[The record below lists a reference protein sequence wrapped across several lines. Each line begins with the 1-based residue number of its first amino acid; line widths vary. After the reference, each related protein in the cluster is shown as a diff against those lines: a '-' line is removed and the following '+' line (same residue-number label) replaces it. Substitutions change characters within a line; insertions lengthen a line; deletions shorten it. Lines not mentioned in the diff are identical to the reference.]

1 MSGRTGWSPCRE
13 YAFEAVK
20 IGAGPPP
27 LRVGEG
33 WLLIHHGVSGT
44 LAEGWGPQPHVR
56 YSAGAMLLDPDD
68 PGTVLARTPSPLL
81 EPLARRGTP
90 TGTVPNVV
98 FPTAIE
104 DVDGQ
109 RFVFYGM
116 ADSSIGVARL
126 DSDGGTMSRRL
137 TAAAAR
143 PADRRE
149 HRHPPRP
156 PPPRP
161 CHGHR
166 PRRATD
172 QPGASG
178 LPHHHRRRHRSN
190 PGTPPISSAAEPSVG
205 VLWVYA
211 NYLAP
216 GSYQVTGGGTYD
228 AANNTY
234 GQGAYDADDISRA
247 AVVYLQHWVQF
258 GDQHSRDEAYQLLR
272 GLTYLQTASGPNAGN
287 VVLWMQPDGSLN
299 PTPTPADSP
308 NPSDSG
314 ASYWLARTIWA
325 LGEGYAD
332 FRGTD
337 PAFAAF
343 LQQRLDLA
351 IGALDR
357 EVLTS
362 YGQYQLSNGLRV
374 PAWLITGD
382 ADASSEA
389 VLGLAAYVQAGGG
402 AAARTAL
409 AQLADGIAD
418 MGSGTA
424 STWPYGAILPSATSR
439 SQWHPWAAQMATA
452 LADAAT
458 ALHQPGLLSAA
469 VADTAVFTP
478 HLLTATGPDNLW
490 GPAPVDSSQI
500 AYGAGARVLALLAV
514 ATATHSA
521 GLRQLAGIAAG
532 WFFGQNPA
540 GIATYNPATGA
551 TDDGINANGTVN
563 LNSGAES
570 TIFGLLTMEA
580 LDANP
585 DVAAIARASASVQ
598 FRDGQQ
604 TVEAEAAS
612 LTGPAEVVQAN
623 PVNTG
628 ESQWSGGA
636 YVQLATG
643 STLSWTIPA
652 DDQPRLVQAIVN
664 RVPGPGA
671 VSDFTAGTER
681 LGAAQYGGGG
691 AQGISPAPDA
701 LLPVTLPGILPA
713 TATQLTAS
721 TLGGTGQLDAI
732 LLTPLIA
739 VLITTGDGR
748 SVALLNSEADTQ
760 GARTSACPAPACSR
774 HELRQS
780 RTPMARHHQHGPDH
794 HRARARRRIRHRAA
808 LDRKTQAGQLS

>member
-1 MSGRTGWSPCRE
+1 
-13 YAFEAVK
+13 
-20 IGAGPPP
+20 
-27 LRVGEG
+27 
-33 WLLIHHGVSGT
+33 
-44 LAEGWGPQPHVR
+44 
-56 YSAGAMLLDPDD
+56 
-68 PGTVLARTPSPLL
+68 
-81 EPLARRGTP
+81 
-90 TGTVPNVV
+90 
-98 FPTAIE
+98 
-104 DVDGQ
+104 
-109 RFVFYGM
+109 
-116 ADSSIGVARL
+116 
-126 DSDGGTMSRRL
+126 MSRRL
-137 TAAAAR
+137 TAVAAGLLTAASIATAPAAAASPQP
-143 PADRRE
+143 PAVPATLTNLAHLDFLTATVT
-149 HRHPPRP
+149 P
-156 PPPRP
+156 PP
-161 CHGHR
+161 
-166 PRRATD
+166 
-172 QPGASG
+172 QPGHTTYLLGS
-178 LPHHHRRRHRSN
+178 
-190 PGTPPISSAAEPSVG
+190 EPSVG

-211 NYLAP
+211 NYL
-216 GSYQVTGGGTYD
+216 GRGTYQVTGGGTYD
-228 AANNTY
+228 PANNSY

-247 AVVYLQHWVQF
+247 AVVYLRHWVQF

-337 PAFAAF
+337 PGFAGF
-343 LQQRLDLA
+343 LGQRLDLA

-362 YGQYQLSNGLRV
+362 YGQYELSNGLRV
-374 PAWLITGD
+374 PAWLITGN

-402 AAARTAL
+402 DAARSAL

-424 STWPYGAILPSATSR
+424 STWPYGAILPATTSR
-439 SQWHPWAAQMATA
+439 SQWHPWAAQMPTA

-458 ALHQPGLLSAA
+458 ALRRPGLLSAA

-500 AYGAGARVLALLAV
+500 AYGAGARVLAVLAV

-580 LDANP
+580 LDAHP
-585 DVAAIARASASVQ
+585 DVAAMARASASVQ

-604 TVEAEAAS
+604 TIEAEAAR
-612 LTGPAEVVQAN
+612 LAGPAEVVQAS

-664 RVPGPGA
+664 RVPGSGA
-671 VSDFTAGTER
+671 VSAFTAGTER
-681 LGAAQYGGGG
+681 LGAVHYGGGG

-713 TATQLTAS
+713 NATQLTAS

-732 LLTPLIA
+732 QLTPLIA

-748 SVALLNSEADTQ
+748 SVALLNNEASTQ
-760 GARTSACPAPACSR
+760 DARTLSLPGTGPAIATSYDRQGRQWRVTISTDSTITVAVPAGGFAIVQR
-774 HELRQS
+774 
-780 RTPMARHHQHGPDH
+780 
-794 HRARARRRIRHRAA
+794 
-808 LDRKTQAGQLS
+808 

>member
-1 MSGRTGWSPCRE
+1 MNR
-13 YAFEAVK
+13 
-20 IGAGPPP
+20 
-27 LRVGEG
+27 RV
-33 WLLIHHGVSGT
+33 I
-44 LAEGWGPQPHVR
+44 
-56 YSAGAMLLDPDD
+56 
-68 PGTVLARTPSPLL
+68 
-81 EPLARRGTP
+81 
-90 TGTVPNVV
+90 
-98 FPTAIE
+98 
-104 DVDGQ
+104 
-109 RFVFYGM
+109 
-116 ADSSIGVARL
+116 
-126 DSDGGTMSRRL
+126 
-137 TAAAAR
+137 AAAAGLLIAASIATA
-143 PADRRE
+143 PAAAASAA
-149 HRHPPRP
+149 PPRGPASAPLTNLAHLNFLAAAVTP
-156 PPPRP
+156 PP
-161 CHGHR
+161 
-166 PRRATD
+166 
-172 QPGASG
+172 QPGHTTYRLGS
-178 LPHHHRRRHRSN
+178 
-190 PGTPPISSAAEPSVG
+190 EPSVG

-216 GSYQVTGGGTYD
+216 GRYQVTGGGAYD
-228 AANNTY
+228 AADNTY
-234 GQGAYDADDISRA
+234 GQGAFDADDISRA
-247 AVVYLQHWVQF
+247 AVVYLQDWKLF
-258 GDQHSRDEAYQLLR
+258 GDQHSEQEAYQLLR

-287 VVLWMQPDGSLN
+287 VVLWMQPDGTLN

-332 FRGTD
+332 FRGSD

-343 LQQRLDLA
+343 LRQRLDLA

-374 PAWLITGD
+374 PAWLITGGS
-382 ADASSEA
+382 DASSEA

-439 SQWHPWAAQMATA
+439 SQWHPWAAQMPTA

-580 LDANP
+580 LDADP
-585 DVAAIARASASVQ
+585 DVAAIAQASAHVQ
-598 FRDGQQ
+598 VRDGQQ
-604 TVEAEAAS
+604 TIEAEAAS
-612 LTGPAEVVQAN
+612 LTGPAEVV
-623 PVNTG
+623 T
-628 ESQWSGGA
+628 
-636 YVQLATG
+636 
-643 STLSWTIPA
+643 
-652 DDQPRLVQAIVN
+652 
-664 RVPGPGA
+664 
-671 VSDFTAGTER
+671 
-681 LGAAQYGGGG
+681 
-691 AQGISPAPDA
+691 
-701 LLPVTLPGILPA
+701 
-713 TATQLTAS
+713 
-721 TLGGTGQLDAI
+721 
-732 LLTPLIA
+732 
-739 VLITTGDGR
+739 
-748 SVALLNSEADTQ
+748 
-760 GARTSACPAPACSR
+760 
-774 HELRQS
+774 
-780 RTPMARHHQHGPDH
+780 
-794 HRARARRRIRHRAA
+794 
-808 LDRKTQAGQLS
+808 

>member
-1 MSGRTGWSPCRE
+1 
-13 YAFEAVK
+13 
-20 IGAGPPP
+20 
-27 LRVGEG
+27 
-33 WLLIHHGVSGT
+33 
-44 LAEGWGPQPHVR
+44 
-56 YSAGAMLLDPDD
+56 
-68 PGTVLARTPSPLL
+68 
-81 EPLARRGTP
+81 
-90 TGTVPNVV
+90 
-98 FPTAIE
+98 
-104 DVDGQ
+104 
-109 RFVFYGM
+109 
-116 ADSSIGVARL
+116 
-126 DSDGGTMSRRL
+126 MSRRL
-137 TAAAAR
+137 TAAAAGLLIAASIAIA
-143 PADRRE
+143 PA
-149 HRHPPRP
+149 
-156 PPPRP
+156 
-161 CHGHR
+161 
-166 PRRATD
+166 AA
-172 QPGASG
+172 GAS
-178 LPHHHRRRHRSN
+178 LTRAAAASAPLTNLAHLDFLTTTV
-190 PGTPPISSAAEPSVG
+190 TPPQQTGHTTYQLGTEPSVG

-228 AANNTY
+228 PANNTY

-258 GDQHSRDEAYQLLR
+258 GDRHSRDEAYQLLR
-272 GLTYLQTASGPNAGN
+272 GLTYLQTVSGPDAGN

-325 LGEGYAD
+325 LGEGYAN
-332 FRGTD
+332 FRRTD

-362 YGQYQLSNGLRV
+362 YGQFQLSNGLRV

-424 STWPYGAILPSATSR
+424 STWPYGAILPSVTSR
-439 SQWHPWAAQMATA
+439 SEWHPWAAQMPTA
-452 LADAAT
+452 LVAAAA
-458 ALHQPGLLSAA
+458 ALQEPGLLSAA

-490 GPAPVDSSQI
+490 GPAPDDSSQI
-500 AYGAGARVLALLAV
+500 AYGAGARVLAVLAV
-514 ATATHSA
+514 AAATHSS
-521 GLRQLAGIAAG
+521 GLRQLAGIAAS

-580 LDANP
+580 LDANT

-604 TVEAEAAS
+604 TIEAEAAR

-671 VSDFTAGTER
+671 VSDFTAGAER
-681 LGAAQYGGGG
+681 LGAVQYGGGG
-691 AQGISPAPDA
+691 AQGISPTPDA
-701 LLPVTLPGILPA
+701 LLPVTLPGTLPA
-713 TATQLTAS
+713 NATQLTAS

-748 SVALLNSEADTQ
+748 SVALLSSEANTQ
-760 GARTSACPAPACSR
+760 DARTLSLPGTGPTVATSYDNQGRQWRVTISTDSTITVPVPTGGFAIV
-774 HELRQS
+774 LR
-780 RTPMARHHQHGPDH
+780 
-794 HRARARRRIRHRAA
+794 
-808 LDRKTQAGQLS
+808 

>member
-1 MSGRTGWSPCRE
+1 M
-13 YAFEAVK
+13 
-20 IGAGPPP
+20 
-27 LRVGEG
+27 
-33 WLLIHHGVSGT
+33 
-44 LAEGWGPQPHVR
+44 
-56 YSAGAMLLDPDD
+56 
-68 PGTVLARTPSPLL
+68 
-81 EPLARRGTP
+81 
-90 TGTVPNVV
+90 
-98 FPTAIE
+98 
-104 DVDGQ
+104 
-109 RFVFYGM
+109 
-116 ADSSIGVARL
+116 
-126 DSDGGTMSRRL
+126 
-137 TAAAAR
+137 
-143 PADRRE
+143 
-149 HRHPPRP
+149 
-156 PPPRP
+156 
-161 CHGHR
+161 
-166 PRRATD
+166 
-172 QPGASG
+172 
-178 LPHHHRRRHRSN
+178 
-190 PGTPPISSAAEPSVG
+190 
-205 VLWVYA
+205 LWVYA

-228 AANNTY
+228 PATTPT
-234 GQGAYDADDISRA
+234 GRA
-247 AVVYLQHWVQF
+247 PTTPTTSPAPRSSTC
-258 GDQHSRDEAYQLLR
+258 GTGCNSAIQHSRGEAYQLLR

-314 ASYWLARTIWA
+314 ASYWLARTVWA

-332 FRGTD
+332 FRSTD

-343 LQQRLDLA
+343 LKQRLDLA

-362 YGQYQLSNGLRV
+362 YGQYQISNGLRV
-374 PAWLITGD
+374 PAWLITGN

-389 VLGLAAYVQAGGG
+389 VLGLAAYVQAGGEHRRPHR
-402 AAARTAL
+402 ARPVRRRHRRHGFRHREHLAIRGDPARDDIAL
-409 AQLADGIAD
+409 GV
-418 MGSGTA
+418 A
-424 STWPYGAILPSATSR
+424 SPGPRRWPP
-439 SQWHPWAAQMATA
+439 P

-458 ALHQPGLLSAA
+458 ALHQRGLLSTA

-478 HLLTATGPDNLW
+478 HLLTATGPDNGWL
-490 GPAPVDSSQI
+490 PAPVDSSQI
-500 AYGAGARVLALLAV
+500 AYGADARVLALLAV

-540 GIATYNPATGA
+540 GTATYNPATGA

-570 TIFGLLTMEA
+570 TIFGLLTTEA

-604 TVEAEAAS
+604 TIEAEAAS
-612 LTGPAEVVQAN
+612 LTGPAEVVPAN

-664 RVPGPGA
+664 RVPGPAA
-671 VSDFTAGTER
+671 VSDFASGTEH

-691 AQGISPAPDA
+691 AQGVSPAADA

-713 TATQLTAS
+713 NATQLTAS
-721 TLGGTGQLDAI
+721 TLGGTGQLDAV

-739 VLITTGDGR
+739 VLITTGNGH

-760 GARTSACPAPACSR
+760 GTRTLSLPGTGQAIATSYDSQGRQWRVTVSTAPTITVPVPAGGFAIVQR
-774 HELRQS
+774 
-780 RTPMARHHQHGPDH
+780 
-794 HRARARRRIRHRAA
+794 
-808 LDRKTQAGQLS
+808 

>member
-1 MSGRTGWSPCRE
+1 
-13 YAFEAVK
+13 
-20 IGAGPPP
+20 
-27 LRVGEG
+27 
-33 WLLIHHGVSGT
+33 
-44 LAEGWGPQPHVR
+44 
-56 YSAGAMLLDPDD
+56 
-68 PGTVLARTPSPLL
+68 
-81 EPLARRGTP
+81 
-90 TGTVPNVV
+90 
-98 FPTAIE
+98 
-104 DVDGQ
+104 
-109 RFVFYGM
+109 
-116 ADSSIGVARL
+116 
-126 DSDGGTMSRRL
+126 MSRRM
-137 TAAAAR
+137 TAAAVGLLITASIAIATA
-143 PADRRE
+143 PAAAASPTPQRQAASTPLTNLAHLDFLTTTVA
-149 HRHPPRP
+149 P
-156 PPPRP
+156 PP
-161 CHGHR
+161 
-166 PRRATD
+166 
-172 QPGASG
+172 QPGHTTYQLGS
-178 LPHHHRRRHRSN
+178 
-190 PGTPPISSAAEPSVG
+190 EPTVG

-216 GSYQVTGGGTYD
+216 GSYQVTGGGSYD

-234 GQGAYDADDISRA
+234 GQGSYDADDISRA
-247 AVVYLQHWVQF
+247 AVVYLRHWMLD
-258 GDQHSRDEAYQLLR
+258 GDQHSRAEAYQLLR
-272 GLTYLQTASGPNAGN
+272 GLTYLQTASGPNVGN

-299 PTPTPADSP
+299 PSPTPEDSP

-343 LQQRLDLA
+343 LGQRLNLA

-374 PAWLITGD
+374 PAWLITGG

-402 AAARTAL
+402 GAARTAL
-409 AQLADGIAD
+409 AQLADGIAA

-424 STWPYGAILPSATSR
+424 DTWPYGAILPSAASR
-439 SQWHPWAAQMATA
+439 SEWHAWAAQMPTA

-458 ALHQPGLLSAA
+458 ALHQPGLLPAA
-469 VADTAVFTP
+469 VADTAIFTP

-490 GPAPVDSSQI
+490 GPAPVDGSQI

-514 ATATHSA
+514 AAATHSS

-532 WFFGQNPA
+532 WFFGQNLA
-540 GIATYNPATGA
+540 DTATYNPATGA
-551 TDDGINANGTVN
+551 TDDGVNPGGTLN

-570 TIFGLLTMEA
+570 TIFGLLSMEA

-604 TVEAEAAS
+604 TIEAEAAR
-612 LTGPAEVVQAN
+612 LTGAAEVVQAN

-628 ESQWSGGA
+628 ESQWGSGA
-636 YVQLATG
+636 YVQLGTG

-652 DDQPRLVQAIVN
+652 DNQPRLVQAIVN

-671 VSDFTAGTER
+671 VSDFAAGTER
-681 LGAAQYGGGG
+681 LGAVQYGGGG
-691 AQGISPAPDA
+691 AQGVSPVPAA
-701 LLPVTLPGILPA
+701 LLPVTLPGVLPA
-713 TATQLTAS
+713 TAAQLTTS
-721 TLGGTGQLDAI
+721 TLGTAGQLDAV

-739 VLITTGDGR
+739 VLVTTGDGR
-748 SVALLNSEADTQ
+748 SVALLNSEAETRATRTLNLPGTGRTVATSYDSQ
-760 GARTSACPAPACSR
+760 GRQWRVTVSTDSTITVPVPAGGFAIV
-774 HELRQS
+774 
-780 RTPMARHHQHGPDH
+780 
-794 HRARARRRIRHRAA
+794 RR
-808 LDRKTQAGQLS
+808 

>member
-1 MSGRTGWSPCRE
+1 
-13 YAFEAVK
+13 
-20 IGAGPPP
+20 
-27 LRVGEG
+27 
-33 WLLIHHGVSGT
+33 
-44 LAEGWGPQPHVR
+44 
-56 YSAGAMLLDPDD
+56 
-68 PGTVLARTPSPLL
+68 
-81 EPLARRGTP
+81 
-90 TGTVPNVV
+90 
-98 FPTAIE
+98 
-104 DVDGQ
+104 
-109 RFVFYGM
+109 
-116 ADSSIGVARL
+116 
-126 DSDGGTMSRRL
+126 MSRRL
-137 TAAAAR
+137 TAAAAGLLIAASVAIVPQI
-143 PADRRE
+143 PAAAASLPGAPAVSAPLTNLAHLDFLTTTVT
-149 HRHPPRP
+149 P
-156 PPPRP
+156 PPQA
-161 CHGHR
+161 GH
-166 PRRATD
+166 TTY
-172 QPGASG
+172 Q
-178 LPHHHRRRHRSN
+178 L
-190 PGTPPISSAAEPSVG
+190 GTELSVG

-258 GDQHSRDEAYQLLR
+258 GDSRSRDEAYQLLR

-343 LQQRLDLA
+343 LRQRLDLA

-424 STWPYGAILPSATSR
+424 STWPYGAILPSVTSR
-439 SQWHPWAAQMATA
+439 SEWHPWAAQMPTA
-452 LADAAT
+452 LAAAAT
-458 ALHQPGLLSAA
+458 ALQEPGLPQWRLLSAA

-514 ATATHSA
+514 AAATHSA
-521 GLRQLAGIAAG
+521 GLRQLAGVAAG

-540 GIATYNPATGA
+540 G
-551 TDDGINANGTVN
+551 
-563 LNSGAES
+563 
-570 TIFGLLTMEA
+570 
-580 LDANP
+580 
-585 DVAAIARASASVQ
+585 
-598 FRDGQQ
+598 
-604 TVEAEAAS
+604 
-612 LTGPAEVVQAN
+612 
-623 PVNTG
+623 
-628 ESQWSGGA
+628 
-636 YVQLATG
+636 LATG
-643 STLSWTIPA
+643 HRRHRRR
-652 DDQPRLVQAIVN
+652 DQRERHGEPQLRC
-664 RVPGPGA
+664 RVHHL
-671 VSDFTAGTER
+671 R
-681 LGAAQYGGGG
+681 AAHHGG
-691 AQGISPAPDA
+691 A
-701 LLPVTLPGILPA
+701 
-713 TATQLTAS
+713 
-721 TLGGTGQLDAI
+721 
-732 LLTPLIA
+732 
-739 VLITTGDGR
+739 R
-748 SVALLNSEADTQ
+748 
-760 GARTSACPAPACSR
+760 
-774 HELRQS
+774 RQS
-780 RTPMARHHQHGPDH
+780 RRRRHRPRQRQRAVPGRPANHRGRGGSP
-794 HRARARRRIRHRAA
+794 HRARRSRAGQPGQYRRIAVERRRLRPARHGQHAVLDHPSRRPAPPRAGH
-808 LDRKTQAGQLS
+808 RQPRSRTRRGQRLRVGPP

>member
-1 MSGRTGWSPCRE
+1 M
-13 YAFEAVK
+13 
-20 IGAGPPP
+20 I
-27 LRVGEG
+27 
-33 WLLIHHGVSGT
+33 
-44 LAEGWGPQPHVR
+44 
-56 YSAGAMLLDPDD
+56 
-68 PGTVLARTPSPLL
+68 
-81 EPLARRGTP
+81 
-90 TGTVPNVV
+90 
-98 FPTAIE
+98 
-104 DVDGQ
+104 
-109 RFVFYGM
+109 
-116 ADSSIGVARL
+116 
-126 DSDGGTMSRRL
+126 RRL
-137 TAAAAR
+137 TAAAVGLLITASIAWV
-143 PADRRE
+143 PAATASPAQLRQPVASTPLTNLAHLDFLTATVT
-149 HRHPPRP
+149 P
-156 PPPRP
+156 PP
-161 CHGHR
+161 
-166 PRRATD
+166 
-172 QPGASG
+172 QPGHTTYQLG
-178 LPHHHRRRHRSN
+178 
-190 PGTPPISSAAEPSVG
+190 GEPSVG

-211 NYLAP
+211 NYLAAD
-216 GSYQVTGGGTYD
+216 SYQVTGGGTYD
-228 AANNTY
+228 PTNNTY

-287 VVLWMQPDGSLN
+287 VVLWMQPNGSLN

-325 LGEGYAD
+325 LGVGYAD

-343 LQQRLDLA
+343 LRQRLDLA

-374 PAWLITGD
+374 PAWLITGN

-402 AAARTAL
+402 GAARTAL
-409 AQLADGIAD
+409 AQLADGIAI

-424 STWPYGAILPSATSR
+424 STWPNGAILPSTTSR
-439 SQWHPWAAQMATA
+439 SEWHPWAAQMPTA

-458 ALHQPGLLSAA
+458 ALDQPGLLSAA

-540 GIATYNPATGA
+540 AVATYNPVTGA
-551 TDDGINANGTVN
+551 TDDGINADGTVN

-580 LDANP
+580 LDAKP
-585 DVAAIARASASVQ
+585 DVAAIALASAHVQ
-598 FRDGQQ
+598 SRDGQQ
-604 TVEAEAAS
+604 TIEAEAAS
-612 LTGPAEVVQAN
+612 LTGPAAVVAAN

-643 STLSWTIPA
+643 STLSWTIPG
-652 DDQPRLVQAIVN
+652 DDQSRLVQAIVN

-671 VSDFTAGTER
+671 VSDFTSGTEH

-691 AQGISPAPDA
+691 AQGISPAADA

-713 TATQLTAS
+713 NATQLTAS
-721 TLGGTGQLDAI
+721 TLGGTGQLDAV

-739 VLITTGDGR
+739 VLITTGNGH
-748 SVALLNSEADTQ
+748 SVALLNSEASTED
-760 GARTSACPAPACSR
+760 ARTISLPGTGRTVATSYD
-774 HELRQS
+774 HQGRQWRVTIS
-780 RTPMARHHQHGPDH
+780 TG
-794 HRARARRRIRHRAA
+794 AA
-808 LDRKTQAGQLS
+808 ITVPVPPGGFAIVQR

>member
-1 MSGRTGWSPCRE
+1 
-13 YAFEAVK
+13 
-20 IGAGPPP
+20 
-27 LRVGEG
+27 
-33 WLLIHHGVSGT
+33 
-44 LAEGWGPQPHVR
+44 
-56 YSAGAMLLDPDD
+56 
-68 PGTVLARTPSPLL
+68 
-81 EPLARRGTP
+81 
-90 TGTVPNVV
+90 
-98 FPTAIE
+98 
-104 DVDGQ
+104 
-109 RFVFYGM
+109 
-116 ADSSIGVARL
+116 
-126 DSDGGTMSRRL
+126 MSRRL
-137 TAAAAR
+137 TAVAAGLLTAASIATAPAAAASPQP
-143 PADRRE
+143 PAVPATLTNLAHLDFLTATVT
-149 HRHPPRP
+149 P
-156 PPPRP
+156 PP
-161 CHGHR
+161 
-166 PRRATD
+166 
-172 QPGASG
+172 QPGHTTYLLGS
-178 LPHHHRRRHRSN
+178 
-190 PGTPPISSAAEPSVG
+190 EPSVG

-211 NYLAP
+211 NYLGP
-216 GSYQVTGGGTYD
+216 GTYQVTGGGTYD
-228 AANNTY
+228 PANNSY

-247 AVVYLQHWVQF
+247 AVVYLRHWVRF

-337 PAFAAF
+337 PAFAGF
-343 LQQRLDLA
+343 LGQRLDLA

-362 YGQYQLSNGLRV
+362 YGQYELSNGLRV
-374 PAWLITGD
+374 PAWLITGN

-402 AAARTAL
+402 DAARSAL

-424 STWPYGAILPSATSR
+424 STWPYGAILPATTSR
-439 SQWHPWAAQMATA
+439 SQWHPWAAQMPTA
-452 LADAAT
+452 LANAAT
-458 ALHQPGLLSAA
+458 ALRRPGLLSAA

-500 AYGAGARVLALLAV
+500 AYGAGARVLAVLAV
-514 ATATHSA
+514 ATAAHSA

-580 LDANP
+580 LDAHP

-604 TVEAEAAS
+604 TIEAEAAR
-612 LTGPAEVVQAN
+612 LAGPAEVVQAS

-671 VSDFTAGTER
+671 VSAFTAGTER
-681 LGAAQYGGGG
+681 LGAVHYGGGG

-713 TATQLTAS
+713 NATQLTAS

-732 LLTPLIA
+732 QLTPLIA

-748 SVALLNSEADTQ
+748 SVALLNNEASTQ
-760 GARTSACPAPACSR
+760 DARTLSLPGTGPAIATSYDHQGRQWRVTISTDSTITVAVPAGGF
-774 HELRQS
+774 
-780 RTPMARHHQHGPDH
+780 AIV
-794 HRARARRRIRHRAA
+794 RR
-808 LDRKTQAGQLS
+808 

>member
-1 MSGRTGWSPCRE
+1 
-13 YAFEAVK
+13 
-20 IGAGPPP
+20 
-27 LRVGEG
+27 
-33 WLLIHHGVSGT
+33 
-44 LAEGWGPQPHVR
+44 
-56 YSAGAMLLDPDD
+56 
-68 PGTVLARTPSPLL
+68 
-81 EPLARRGTP
+81 
-90 TGTVPNVV
+90 
-98 FPTAIE
+98 
-104 DVDGQ
+104 
-109 RFVFYGM
+109 
-116 ADSSIGVARL
+116 
-126 DSDGGTMSRRL
+126 MSRRL
-137 TAAAAR
+137 TAVAAGLLTAASMAIAPAAAALSQSPGV
-143 PADRRE
+143 PATLTNLAHLDFLTAAVT
-149 HRHPPRP
+149 P
-156 PPPRP
+156 PP
-161 CHGHR
+161 
-166 PRRATD
+166 
-172 QPGASG
+172 QPGHTTYLLGS
-178 LPHHHRRRHRSN
+178 
-190 PGTPPISSAAEPSVG
+190 EPSVG

-211 NYLAP
+211 NYLGP
-216 GSYQVTGGGTYD
+216 GTYQVTGGGTYD
-228 AANNTY
+228 PANNSY

-247 AVVYLQHWVQF
+247 AVVYLRHWVQF

-299 PTPTPADSP
+299 PAPTPADSP

-337 PAFAAF
+337 PAFAGF
-343 LQQRLDLA
+343 LGQRLDLA

-357 EVLTS
+357 EVLTR
-362 YGQYQLSNGLRV
+362 YGQYELSNGLRV
-374 PAWLITGD
+374 PAWLVTGN

-402 AAARTAL
+402 DAARSAL

-424 STWPYGAILPSATSR
+424 STWPYGAILPATTSR
-439 SQWHPWAAQMATA
+439 SQWHPWAAQMPAA

-458 ALHQPGLLSAA
+458 ALHQPGLLSSA
-469 VADTAVFTP
+469 VTDTAVFTP

-500 AYGAGARVLALLAV
+500 AYGAGARVLAVLAV

-580 LDANP
+580 LDAHP
-585 DVAAIARASASVQ
+585 DVAALARASASVQ

-604 TVEAEAAS
+604 TIEAEAAR
-612 LTGPAEVVQAN
+612 LAGPAEVVPAN

-643 STLSWTIPA
+643 STLSWAIPA

-671 VSDFTAGTER
+671 VSAFTAGTER
-681 LGAAQYGGGG
+681 LGAVHYGDGG

-713 TATQLTAS
+713 NATQLTAS

-732 LLTPLIA
+732 QLTPLIA

-748 SVALLNSEADTQ
+748 SVALLNNEASTQ
-760 GARTSACPAPACSR
+760 DARTLSLPGTGPAIATSYDDQGHQWRVTTSTDSTITVAVPAGGF
-774 HELRQS
+774 
-780 RTPMARHHQHGPDH
+780 AIV
-794 HRARARRRIRHRAA
+794 RR
-808 LDRKTQAGQLS
+808 